1 MQTWDDNDDKIDANG
16 RRQRRD
22 SKDGS
27 VERTKKKTFAYLTA
41 RSLLNVLQTN
51 VEALGD
57 EAVSDLLVDDN
68 TDGAGGDVP
77 HAAGASVVELV
88 RHAWADAL
96 AMEEIATKRAIVP
109 LWMAPLA
116 TMSTGSPSL
125 NDLM

>member
-1 MQTWDDNDDKIDANG
+1 MQTEEDNGAIAKTEALSG
-16 RRQRRD
+16 Q
-22 SKDGS
+22 
-27 VERTKKKTFAYLTA
+27 KKKTLGYLTA

-57 EAVSDLLVDDN
+57 ETVSDLLVDDN
-68 TDGAGGDVP
+68 TNGAGGDVP
-77 HAAGASVVELV
+77 HAAGTSVVELV

-96 AMEEIATKRAIVP
+96 ATEEIATKRAIVP